1 MVSIVLLDKR
11 LQLKVIY
18 FGLFQSGEML
28 ACPDGTFAVTFILF
42 IPL

>member
-11 LQLKVIY
+11 LQLNVIY

-28 ACPDGTFAVTFILF
+28 VCPDGTFAVTL
-42 IPL
+42 LSS